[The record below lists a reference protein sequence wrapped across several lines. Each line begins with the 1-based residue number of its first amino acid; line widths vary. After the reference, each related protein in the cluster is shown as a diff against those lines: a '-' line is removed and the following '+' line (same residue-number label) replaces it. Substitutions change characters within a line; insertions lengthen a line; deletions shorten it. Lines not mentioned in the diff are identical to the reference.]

1 MKYKMVC
8 GFLSMILVLQPQC
21 ILAEDVEN
29 NGLESSVIQEQG
41 EAVEKQPQNA
51 EKEMKSRER
60 SDEESVKSEKT
71 DQEGL
76 LQEESEGEEKREKSD
91 ENKSQEPIDGVSG
104 NLEGRKENPDE
115 QKGIEEKTS
124 EISRD
129 EEEDAEKEEKEK
141 GSVVQQE
148 EQKDIAVQQKDSQ
161 EPKRENSKEAA
172 GENQEKHTESEKKPE
187 DEVTEERAE
196 QEREKKNKEEEEE
209 KKEEAGGNEEN
220 PEDEGGKAGEKKEGG
235 IKKDTEEKLD
245 KESEQEAKEKDD
257 RQTEQGTGEK
267 AEEINTETE
276 NQQNIEEIVS
286 QKLDE
291 QESRDQP
298 ERNGQGSED
307 SENGETVSRDS
318 CNIAESREERQKG
331 ESVKNSFAK
340 QETAEGKEKSSDK
353 KEQDGLA
360 DVKIMVENIQPFCS
374 SSKPVAPKITVENL
388 SKDQG
393 NVEVILESRSQGVI
407 LSETPYIEESGHLTY
422 ALPEILEDDQY
433 ILRIKEHTKEGMKEQ
448 AVVFSVNQAGTIFSY
463 DQSKANVCLSE
474 TFCPQIRLKN
484 VDTTEIISC
493 LVNGKEIAYER
504 EGDEIMIDEKNL
516 QEGKNQIVVAV
527 RDQAGNISV
536 MKPWEFVIQHSQDK
550 EIDREKKKTDSEPAN
565 FWEYLRWI
573 LEELIPV
580 VIGEMYVK
588 L

>member
-8 GFLSMILVLQPQC
+8 GLLSMILVLQPQC

-29 NGLESSVIQEQG
+29 YGLESSVIQEQG
-41 EAVEKQPQNA
+41 ETAENQPPNA
-51 EKEMKSRER
+51 EKEMESRER
-60 SDEESVKSEKT
+60 CHDKSVKSEKT

-76 LQEESEGEEKREKSD
+76 PQEESGGEEKREKSD
-91 ENKSQEPIDGVSG
+91 GNK
-104 NLEGRKENPDE
+104 
-115 QKGIEEKTS
+115 
-124 EISRD
+124 
-129 EEEDAEKEEKEK
+129 
-141 GSVVQQE
+141 
-148 EQKDIAVQQKDSQ
+148 SQ
-161 EPKRENSKEAA
+161 EPKREDSKEAA

-187 DEVTEERAE
+187 DKATQEGAE
-196 QEREKKNKEEEEE
+196 QEKENKEEE
-209 KKEEAGGNEEN
+209 KDASGGNEEK
-220 PEDEGGKAGEKKEGG
+220 PEDEGGKAGEKKEGA
-235 IKKDTEEKLD
+235 IKKDTEEKPD

-257 RQTEQGTGEK
+257 RQIEQGTREK

-276 NQQNIEEIVS
+276 NLQNTEEIVS
-286 QKLDE
+286 QKPDE
-291 QESRDQP
+291 QAGSDQP
-298 ERNGQGSED
+298 ERSGQGSED
-307 SENGETVSRDS
+307 SENGETVPGNFCDMS
-318 CNIAESREERQKG
+318 EPMEERQKG
-331 ESVKNSFAK
+331 KSIKNSSVK
-340 QETAEGKEKSSDK
+340 QETAAGKEKSSDK

-374 SSKPVAPKITVENL
+374 SSKPVTPKITVENL

-407 LSETPYIEESGHLTY
+407 LAETPYIEESGHLTY

-493 LVNGKEIAYER
+493 LVNGKEIAYKR

-565 FWEYLRWI
+565 FWKYLRWI
-573 LEELIPV
+573 LEEVIPV